1 MSELRIGTCSW
12 KYDSWRGIVYSLNP
26 KINYLKEY
34 SAKYSTVEIDQWFW
48 SLTSEKNIV
57 LPKQDVAAAYNLS
70 VPDNFRFTIKMPNSI
85 TLTHHYRKNKPEP
98 LIQNKYFL
106 SVEVLNRTMEN
117 ISVMKDKL
125 GPLMLQFEYLN
136 KEKMP
141 SQTIFL
147 EKLENF
153 FHSADRQ
160 YSYGIEI
167 RNPNY
172 LNKDFFEFIEKN
184 KLVFVFL
191 EGYYMPDITTIYE
204 KFGSHIK
211 DKVVIRLHGPDR
223 AGIEKKTKGE
233 WNKIVEPKDEEL
245 GRIIEII
252 KDLLSKEVDIYLNVN
267 NHYEGSAP
275 LTINKI
281 LSKL

>member
-1 MSELRIGTCSW
+1 
-12 KYDSWRGIVYSLNP
+12 
-26 KINYLKEY
+26 
-34 SAKYSTVEIDQWFW
+34 
-48 SLTSEKNIV
+48 
-57 LPKQDVAAAYNLS
+57 
-70 VPDNFRFTIKMPNSI
+70 
-85 TLTHHYRKNKPEP
+85 
-98 LIQNKYFL
+98 
-106 SVEVLNRTMEN
+106 
-117 ISVMKDKL
+117 
-125 GPLMLQFEYLN
+125 
-136 KEKMP
+136 MP
-141 SQTIFL
+141 SQPLFL
-147 EKLENF
+147 EKLEKF
-153 FHSADRQ
+153 FHSADKQ

-191 EGYYMPDITTIYE
+191 EGYFMPDITTTYE
-204 KFGSHIK
+204 KFGSYIK

-223 AGIEKKTKGE
+223 ADIEKKTKGE